1 MGGFVNSVRKALLDH
16 YFGKST
22 LTAPT
27 IYVGL
32 SSTTPTVAGENV
44 TEPTEGGYARIQTAA
59 SDWNAATSADP
70 AELTNANNIT
80 FSVAT
85 EAWAAGNDLTYGI
98 LFDAP
103 TNGNVIGFGKL
114 TIAKKF
120 LEGDVAQ
127 ISVGN
132 LKVQLATVADV

>member
-16 YFGKST
+16 YFGKSV

-32 SSTTPTVAGENV
+32 SSTTPTASGGNV
-44 TEPTEGGYARIQTAA
+44 TEPTEGGYARKATAA
-59 SDWNAATSADP
+59 SDWNVATSADP

-80 FSVAT
+80 FDAAT
-85 EAWAAGNDLTYGI
+85 ESWAAGADLTYGI

-103 TNGNVIGFGKL
+103 TAGNVIGYGRL
-114 TIAKKF
+114 EIAKKF
-120 LEGDVAQ
+120 LSGDVPQ
-127 ISVGN
+127 ISAGN
-132 LKVQLATVADV
+132 LKVQLSTTADV